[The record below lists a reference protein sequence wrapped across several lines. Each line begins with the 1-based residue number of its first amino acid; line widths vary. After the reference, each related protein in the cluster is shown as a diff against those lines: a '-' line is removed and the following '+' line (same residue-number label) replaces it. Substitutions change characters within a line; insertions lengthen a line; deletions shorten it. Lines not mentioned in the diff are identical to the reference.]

1 MQRTVCVCLCVLTTI
16 DERLALVDG
25 HGLFQGLALP
35 DGLQQLVSGLGR
47 ISALFGAA
55 AAESRWS
62 GRWRRR
68 WWARRRCRRRRRR
81 RWERHAGRVRFQGP
95 VRDDKERGGRLR
107 SVDLGAVR
115 RSNGIGVDI
124 GRTFA
129 ANVRVRTRVCQ
140 CHTRWARSDDGAK

>member
-1 MQRTVCVCLCVLTTI
+1 MQRTVCVCVCVLTTI

-25 HGLFQGLALP
+25 HSLLQGLALP

-47 ISALFGAA
+47 VAALFGAA
-55 AAESRWS
+55 AESRRS
-62 GRWRRR
+62 GRRR
-68 WWARRRCRRRRRR
+68 WRWRARRRCRRRRRRR

-95 VRDDKERGGRLR
+95 VRDDKQRGGRLR

-115 RSNGIGVDI
+115 RADGIGVDI

-129 ANVRVRTRVCQ
+129 ANVWVRTRVCQ